1 MKKADFYMSGKN
13 PDGYDAFLSPFN
25 ITLQV
30 RESGFFPVRKKSNF
44 YLTNIIFLLSKIP
57 VRQLVHENKT
67 LFNRASQNKRKSAI
81 PSNSSGGQEALEGES
96 QGKRKCTKSSIIY
109 K

>member
-1 MKKADFYMSGKN
+1 M
-13 PDGYDAFLSPFN
+13 
-25 ITLQV
+25 
-30 RESGFFPVRKKSNF
+30 
-44 YLTNIIFLLSKIP
+44 NIIFLLSKIP

-67 LFNRASQNKRKSAI
+67 LFDRASQNKRKSAI

-109 K
+109 